1 MNEGL
6 TFEANL
12 AEQRANKALR
22 VWAAIRQWPVVPI
35 AVLSVMAIFALF
47 ASVNIPIGESR
58 IEFGIAPKDPL
69 KQSLR
74 AQYIPPAWS
83 GEVCS
88 SSARCQS
95 GTWEYPLG
103 TDNLGRDILS
113 RIIHGARISLLVAV
127 SSLASGILLGATL
140 GLISGWYGGIIDEV
154 IARIVD
160 IWYALPFLLV
170 ALVIVIVLGQ
180 KLWVMIVI
188 LFLTAWSQ
196 FVRNV
201 RAEVLTLKTRDYVS
215 LARVAGASPFYIMYK
230 HILPGVFN
238 TIVVIATLSV
248 GGLILAEATLSFLGA
263 GLPSNIPAWGLM
275 VGEGQ
280 NELRVAWWISFWP
293 GLSIFLTVMSLN
305 FLGDWLRDRWDP
317 RLRQV

>member
-1 MNEGL
+1 MNEGVAFEIRLEGLRRNPLHRTLRIIRRWPIVPVTIL
-6 TFEANL
+6 T
-12 AEQRANKALR
+12 
-22 VWAAIRQWPVVPI
+22 I
-35 AVLSVMAIFALF
+35 MAIFAIF
-47 ASVNIPIGESR
+47 APLLAPRDPI
-58 IEFGIAPKDPL
+58 

-74 AQYIPPAWS
+74 HQYVPPIWAT
-83 GEVCS
+83 E
-88 SSARCQS
+88 ARIAKDANI
-95 GTWEYPLG
+95 TATEYILG
-103 TDNLGRDILS
+103 SDNLGRDILS
-113 RIIHGARISLLVAV
+113 RIIYGARISLMVAV
-127 SSLASGILLGATL
+127 VALTSGILIGTTL
-140 GLISGWYGGIIDEV
+140 GLIAGWYGGIADEV

-180 KLWVMIVI
+180 SLQVMMFI

-201 RAEVLTLKTRDYVS
+201 CAEVLTLKTRGYVN
-215 LARVAGASPFYIMYK
+215 LARVAGASPFHIMYK

-248 GGLILAEATLSFLGA
+248 GGLILAEATLTFLGA

-280 NELRVAWWISFWP
+280 GDLRIAWWISFWP
-293 GLSIFLTVMSLN
+293 GLAIFLTVMSLN
-305 FLGDWLRDRWDP
+305 FFGDWLRDRWDP

>member
-1 MNEGL
+1 MNEGAA
-6 TFEANL
+6 FEAQL
-12 AEQRANKALR
+12 EVQRR
-22 VWAAIRQWPVVPI
+22 SPFHRTWRIIRRWPIVPVTI
-35 AVLSVMAIFALF
+35 LTIMAIFAIF
-47 ASVNIPIGESR
+47 APVLAPYDPI
-58 IEFGIAPKDPL
+58 

-74 AQYIPPAWS
+74 HQYVPPIWDTEGRLDKDANIT
-83 GEVCS
+83 
-88 SSARCQS
+88 A
-95 GTWEYPLG
+95 TEYILG
-103 TDNLGRDILS
+103 SDNLGRDILS
-113 RIIHGARISLLVAV
+113 RIIYGARISLMVAAV
-127 SSLASGILLGATL
+127 ALTSGILIGTTL
-140 GLISGWYGGIIDEV
+140 GLIAGWYGGIADEV

-180 KLWVMIVI
+180 SLQVMMFI

-201 RAEVLTLKTRDYVS
+201 RAEVLSLKERDYVN

-248 GGLILAEATLSFLGA
+248 GGLILAEATLTFLGA

-280 NELRVAWWISFWP
+280 GDLRIAWWISFWP
-293 GLSIFLTVMSLN
+293 GLAIFLTVMSLN
-305 FLGDWLRDRWDP
+305 FFGDWLRDRWDP